1 VTVYAD
7 SSALLKLYVPER
19 GHEQIRAITST
30 LVTAEISRVELAS
43 ALWRKHRMGELD
55 PSDAHTLT
63 ARFEADLDDPVGDIA
78 LVATNPSILDAAL
91 DMVARHGLRAYDAV
105 QLASAVEART
115 QLGGL
120 ERFAAFDNDL
130 RAAASAERFGLIP
143 ATLGWVSA
151 QSRTGTA
158 SMAAAI
164 ASSGRS

>member
-1 VTVYAD
+1 MTVYAD
-7 SSALLKLYVPER
+7 SSALVKLYVPER

-30 LVTAEISRVELAS
+30 LVTAEITRVEVAS

-63 ARFEADLDDPVGDIA
+63 TRFEADLDDPVGDIA

-115 QLGGL
+115 LLGDL
-120 ERFAAFDNDL
+120 DRFAAFDITL
-130 RAAASAERFGLIP
+130 RAAASTERFGLIP
-143 ATLGWVSA
+143 AALG
-151 QSRTGTA
+151 
-158 SMAAAI
+158 
-164 ASSGRS
+164 